1 MELSKQVIHSI
12 NISYTSVITSRDA
25 EQVVHIKSVESIG
38 RDSRVHESEVSIHAV
53 IVEAENQ
60 QVSNRKLVESEESA
74 TGGRWKC
81 DCPDNWSDSNWAVDE
96 NEQFT
101 TAICAFCHE
110 PVLFCGVSQSLLVS
124 RLHRLWDRWAGMICK
139 VVQPSE
145 MLIVS
150 QIV

>member
-81 DCPDNWSDSNWAVDE
+81 DCPDNWSDSN
-96 NEQFT
+96 
-101 TAICAFCHE
+101 
-110 PVLFCGVSQSLLVS
+110 
-124 RLHRLWDRWAGMICK
+124 
-139 VVQPSE
+139 
-145 MLIVS
+145 
-150 QIV
+150 